1 MTMDTEKKLFQ
12 AFEITSITHGT
23 MVSQRQDNPWV
34 TKVCVDSRFVTK
46 ASLFIA
52 LPGERTDGHAYLKK
66 AVALGAT
73 CLIISDNKR
82 YLYERLHL
90 DATNVAVIS
99 VSDTFKAL
107 RALAENWVAR
117 FPRLVRVAVTGSSGK
132 TTSKEMI
139 SSILSTMGPTVKNPG
154 NYNSDIGLPLSVFNI
169 DDTHEFGVFEMGT
182 NHQGEI
188 QRMLDVYSPDVSLMT
203 NIGTAHIGLFGSQEA
218 IVREKSNIF
227 HDQVK
232 QGYIGEE
239 NIWRNYIKQAKNIDL
254 TPFGMRSTVGYA
266 GAQSLGLNGW
276 NLNFDGSDIHVK
288 LIGSHNLQNALGAI
302 SVAQGFGATK
312 EQIKAG
318 LEGLEPISGRSRVI
332 DGKVTVIEDS
342 YNSNVESA
350 RQIIDYV
357 KELPW
362 NGRKNVVLGSMKE
375 LGFASSYAHRLIGKR
390 VAELAPEGTFLYGK
404 EMEAAYKMLKD
415 ENYSRT
421 LFFTDEYEEL
431 EQQVTS
437 YVESGDLVLLKGSRA
452 MAMERLISP
461 LSLVS

>member
-1 MTMDTEKKLFQ
+1 MTMDRERKLFQ
-12 AFEITSITHGT
+12 ALEITSITHGIR
-23 MVSQRQDNPWV
+23 VSSRQDNPWV
-34 TKVCVDSRFVTK
+34 TNVCVDSRFVK
-46 ASLFIA
+46 NNSLFIA
-52 LPGERTDGHAYLKK
+52 LPGERTDGHNYLKK
-66 AVALGAT
+66 AIASGAS
-73 CLIISDNKR
+73 CLLINDNKR

-90 DATNVAVIS
+90 DASDVTVIS
-99 VSDTFKAL
+99 VADTFRAL
-107 RALAENWVAR
+107 RVLAENWVAR
-117 FPRLVRVAVTGSSGK
+117 FPHLVRVAVTGSSGK

-169 DDTHEFGVFEMGT
+169 NENHEFGVFEMGT
-182 NHQGEI
+182 NHHGEI

-203 NIGTAHIGLFGSQEA
+203 NIGTAHIGMFGSQEA

-227 HDQVK
+227 HSQVSR
-232 QGYIGEE
+232 GYIGEE
-239 NIWRNYIKQAKNIDL
+239 NVWRNYIRKAKNIDL
-254 TPFGMRSTVGYA
+254 TPFGLTSTSGYA

-276 NLNFDGSDIHVK
+276 NLNYDGTDIHLK

-302 SVAQGFGATK
+302 SLAQGFGATN
-312 EQIKAG
+312 EQIKSG

-342 YNSNVESA
+342 YNSNIESA
-350 RQIIDYV
+350 NKILDYLD
-357 KELPW
+357 ELPW

-375 LGFASSYAHRLIGKR
+375 LGFVSSQAHRLIGKR

-404 EMEAAYKMLKD
+404 EMEAAYRMLKD
-415 ENYSRT
+415 ENYSRN

-437 YVESGDLVLLKGSRA
+437 YVEAGDLVLLKGSRA
-452 MAMERLISP
+452 MAMERLVSP